1 MNEGER
7 ANNKTKDE
15 PEKNKQENNNEKFWI
30 FRLMYI
36 KTVQLSWWVRTQNG
50 FHVCFY
56 WAVSSRT
63 KTVNNTIINT
73 F

>member
-36 KTVQLSWWVRTQNG
+36 KTVQLSWWVRTQKWVPCLLLLG
-50 FHVCFY
+50 CE
-56 WAVSSRT
+56 
-63 KTVNNTIINT
+63 
-73 F
+73 